1 MCLSLFTWYRFV
13 ETGLARSPFAVGD
26 AAAGVETRQAASLR
40 VICRYS
46 FGLKSSE
53 AEFMQ

>member
-1 MCLSLFTWYRFV
+1 MECQANLPALHFFCFILFCPGLSY
-13 ETGLARSPFAVGD
+13 
-26 AAAGVETRQAASLR
+26 
-40 VICRYS
+40 C

>member
-1 MCLSLFTWYRFV
+1 MECQANLPALHFFLLLFFYCFRLSY
-13 ETGLARSPFAVGD
+13 
-26 AAAGVETRQAASLR
+26 
-40 VICRYS
+40 C